1 MRLLDIDV
9 DPLVPFLADNENG
22 DDVTYE
28 SFNSTFISIVLS
40 SNVEAVSSI
49 ALISGAISSE
59 STFWSCAI

>member
-59 STFWSCAI
+59 STF